1 VEENMPYGVGILED
15 NPDFAAY
22 LIGVIKLDPELE
34 LAFHVERVQESL
46 KFLAA
51 GNLPDLLLV
60 DMQLPDGS
68 GLDLIAAASHYPQ
81 IRILVL
87 TVLADRASVLTALEL
102 GAHGYLLKDAPP
114 KQIQKA
120 MWSVLS
126 GDIVLAKQAAYHAV
140 GALRRA
146 QIVPSG
152 SHGSEPSQRESEII
166 RLLAK
171 GLTYTEIASVLGL
184 SVHTV
189 GDYIKGIYK
198 KLGTTSRG
206 EAVFEARALGWLR
219 MID

>member
-1 VEENMPYGVGILED
+1 MTYRVGILED

-22 LIGVIKLDPELE
+22 LIGVIKLAPELE
-34 LAFHVERVQESL
+34 LAFHVERVEDSL
-46 KFLAA
+46 AMLANGDA
-51 GNLPDLLLV
+51 PDLLLV

-68 GLDLIAAASHYPQ
+68 GLDLVSAAGRNPK

-87 TVLADRASVLTALEL
+87 TVLADRTSVLNALEL

-120 MWSVLS
+120 IQAVLS
-126 GDIVLAKQAAYHAV
+126 GDVVLAREAAQHAV

-146 QIVPSG
+146 PAG
-152 SHGSEPSQRESEII
+152 PRGDPNLEPSPRETEII

-171 GLTYTEIASVLGL
+171 GLTYTEIAGVLGL

-189 GDYIKGIYK
+189 GDYIKSIYK

-206 EAVFEARALGWLR
+206 EAVFEARAMGWLR
-219 MID
+219 VID